1 MAKYVEI
8 VPPPAE
14 VDLVFYSPDHPHV
27 AVAPADKHDDPRVVG
42 VALTGL
48 DKQLTYVCRG
58 DAVITY
64 PDGTV
69 VVKPRDEALAYFEA
83 KREPELPALPEK
95 FEEVDIDELLA
106 AADEPPEAP
115 KKGKRK

>member
-1 MAKYVEI
+1 VAKYVEI

-14 VDLVFYSPDHPHV
+14 VDLAFYDPKHPHIS
-27 AVAPADKHDDPRVVG
+27 VAPADKYDDPRVVG

-69 VVKPRDEALAYFEA
+69 VVKSRDEALAYFEP
-83 KREPELPALPEK
+83 KREPKTKSKPAAPALPEK
-95 FEEVDIDELLA
+95 FEEVDLDKLLA
-106 AADEPPEAP
+106 GTDEGDE
-115 KKGKRK
+115 K

>member
-14 VDLVFYSPDHPHV
+14 VDLVFYDENHPHV
-27 AVAPADKHDDPRVVG
+27 AVAPATHHEDARIVG
-42 VALTGL
+42 VAHVGL
-48 DKQLTYVCRG
+48 DKQLAYVCRG

-69 VVKPRDEALAYFEA
+69 VVKSRDEALAYFEP
-83 KREPELPALPEK
+83 KRERKAKPKPDLPALPEK
-95 FEEVDIDELLA
+95 FEEADIDELLA
-106 AADEPPEAP
+106 GASGD
-115 KKGKRK
+115 GT